1 MVKPK
6 KIDKFCLN
14 QIGKNSSDR
23 YILQVDLEYPDEL
36 HKLNNDYPFF
46 SSRKT

>member
-36 HKLNNDYPFF
+36 NNDYPFF